1 MDVVL
6 AWIAVAIVLSLP
18 VAALAGVSWAALCR
32 RRVALST
39 GTLAQSLWIGLG
51 GTALALYAFGT
62 GSGSGLS
69 RLEEQHSE
77 SSTFSALGLGVV
89 AISMLV
95 VARRTG
101 RRDLAA
107 AGFLCSAAGAVLLI
121 GAFLANTAFE

>member
-18 VAALAGVSWAALCR
+18 VAALAGVSWAALYR
-32 RRVALST
+32 WRVALST

-51 GTALALYAFGT
+51 GIALAVYAFGT
-62 GSGSGLS
+62 GSGNGLS
-69 RLEEQHSE
+69 RLEEQHSA
-77 SSTFSALGLGVV
+77 SSTFSAIGLGVV

-95 VARRTG
+95 VARRTR

-107 AGFLCSAAGAVLLI
+107 AGFVCSAAAAVLLI